1 MRFVKGKSGNPSGRP
16 RGVVDRRMRLNKA
29 LLADADA
36 LLDVT
41 KAKALDGDMTA
52 MGLLLPRIMPVLKA
66 DGALVQFD
74 FDASMPVSKA
84 AEQVLAAMADG
95 KLSADTGKAI
105 IDAINALGNLRAVE
119 DLQARVE
126 ALEAKQP

>member
-1 MRFVKGKSGNPSGRP
+1 
-16 RGVVDRRMRLNKA
+16 MRLNKA

>member
-1 MRFVKGKSGNPSGRP
+1 MRFVKGKTGNPSGRP

-126 ALEAKQP
+126 ALEAKQS

>member
-126 ALEAKQP
+126 ALEAKQS